1 VQKLISCKHKGT
13 TGLLLHRH
21 LPCPTNTS
29 RRSSA
34 IFNDSNMARRYGS
47 SYSSSSRC
55 FNDYWSTRPSA
66 MSQYARGVVFLVVFL
81 GIFITSFVMRK
92 RAGAGKRLIGWAY
105 TGALFFT
112 VL

>member
-1 VQKLISCKHKGT
+1 
-13 TGLLLHRH
+13 
-21 LPCPTNTS
+21 
-29 RRSSA
+29 
-34 IFNDSNMARRYGS
+34 
-47 SYSSSSRC
+47 
-55 FNDYWSTRPSA
+55 

>member
-1 VQKLISCKHKGT
+1 
-13 TGLLLHRH
+13 
-21 LPCPTNTS
+21 
-29 RRSSA
+29 
-34 IFNDSNMARRYGS
+34 MARRYGS

-55 FNDYWSTRPSA
+55 FQSYWYTTPDA
-66 MSQYARGVVFLVVFL
+66 ISQYARGWVFLIVYL
-81 GIFITSFVMRK
+81 GIFITLFVMRK